1 MLQVIGEIFKILWKI
16 IVFAGKAIGWFCVT
30 LTDIVLG
37 TCKLLGVSMINNAFL
52 QFLCFFGICT
62 FYGSILSLIPETIIY
77 LLCPLTKKYKSLKN
91 ENEKRKYREKHTF
104 LFLKL
109 ILKEIRKSQYK
120 RQMMEKSRNKS
131 KETSLLKN
139 NTDTNTIENVIEKC
153 KSNNALEESNTLE
166 KINSEENNRQIE
178 ANTLVSN
185 TQEENNVQTE
195 NNVPVVNN
203 EAETNEIE
211 ILPIEEIDNEQSMEN
226 VANTCTFAPKMHP
239 NVIDADLPILFDEDV
254 QELENELNDNNTK
267 TSDIKI
273 LYTSNIIGNALR
285 NGTVVKRRLL
295 QTDKPFLVDFS
306 QQPPK
311 EIITENACDGL
322 SVQATIKGQKIE
334 MALEDPNLLNNPVL
348 FNEMTKEE
356 LKELKGQL
364 ASDMKYKSTLR
375 SFFTMNKKAL
385 ELKKH

>member
-16 IVFAGKAIGWFCVT
+16 IVFAVKLIPNACAFFYKIVAATFNFLGFASISNQFVA
-30 LTDIVLG
+30 VLG
-37 TCKLLGVSMINNAFL
+37 GLAIAS
-52 QFLCFFGICT
+52 
-62 FYGSILSLIPETIIY
+62 FYGLVFSIIPETIIY

-109 ILKEIRKSQYK
+109 ILKGIRKSQCN
-120 RQMMEKSRNKS
+120 RQMMEKAKS
-131 KETSLLKN
+131 EETNLLN
-139 NTDTNTIENVIEKC
+139 SNAEETAIENVIEKC

-166 KINSEENNRQIE
+166 KINPEENNRQIE

-195 NNVPVVNN
+195 NNVPVVKYY
-203 EAETNEIE
+203 TTDEIE
-211 ILPIEEIDNEQSMEN
+211 MLAMEEIDNEQSMEN

-254 QELENELNDNNTK
+254 QELENEIKTNNNK

-273 LYTSNIIGNALR
+273 LYTSNIMGNALR

-311 EIITENACDGL
+311 EIITENTCDGL

-356 LKELKGQL
+356 LKELKDQL
-364 ASDMKYKSTLR
+364 ESDMKYKSTLK

>member
-16 IVFAGKAIGWFCVT
+16 IVFAVKLIPNACALFYKLVAATFNFLGFASISNQF
-30 LTDIVLG
+30 IAVLG
-37 TCKLLGVSMINNAFL
+37 GLAIAS
-52 QFLCFFGICT
+52 
-62 FYGSILSLIPETIIY
+62 FYGLAFSIIPETIIY

-109 ILKEIRKSQYK
+109 ILKGIRKSQFN
-120 RQMMEKSRNKS
+120 RQMIEKAKS
-131 KETSLLKN
+131 EETSLLN
-139 NTDTNTIENVIEKC
+139 NNVEEIAIENVIEKC
-153 KSNNALEESNTLE
+153 KNNNA
-166 KINSEENNRQIE
+166 
-178 ANTLVSN
+178 V
-185 TQEENNVQTE
+185 EENNVQTE
-195 NNVPVVNN
+195 NDAVVVNN
-203 EAETNEIE
+203 EPEQNEIE
-211 ILPIEEIDNEQSMEN
+211 ILPIEEMNNEQSMEN
-226 VANTCTFAPKMHP
+226 VANTCTFAPKIHP

-273 LYTSNIIGNALR
+273 LYTSNIMGNALR

-306 QQPPK
+306 QQPLK
-311 EIITENACDGL
+311 EIITENTCDGL

-334 MALEDPNLLNNPVL
+334 MALEDPSLLNNPVL

-356 LKELKGQL
+356 LKKLKEQL
-364 ASDMKYKSTLR
+364 ESDTKYKSTLK

>member
-16 IVFAGKAIGWFCVT
+16 IVFAVKLIPNACAFFYKLVAATFNFLGFASISNQFVA
-30 LTDIVLG
+30 VLG
-37 TCKLLGVSMINNAFL
+37 GLAIAS
-52 QFLCFFGICT
+52 
-62 FYGSILSLIPETIIY
+62 FYGLVFSIIPETIIY

-109 ILKEIRKSQYK
+109 ILKGIRKSQFN
-120 RQMMEKSRNKS
+120 RQMIEKAKS
-131 KETSLLKN
+131 EETSLLN
-139 NTDTNTIENVIEKC
+139 NNVEEIAIENVIERC
-153 KSNNALEESNTLE
+153 KSNND
-166 KINSEENNRQIE
+166 
-178 ANTLVSN
+178 V
-185 TQEENNVQTE
+185 EENNVQIE
-195 NNVPVVNN
+195 N
-203 EAETNEIE
+203 
-211 ILPIEEIDNEQSMEN
+211 D
-226 VANTCTFAPKMHP
+226 ANTCTFAPTMHP

-254 QELENELNDNNTK
+254 QELENEIKTNNTK
-267 TSDIKI
+267 TSGIKI

-311 EIITENACDGL
+311 EIITENTCDGL

-356 LKELKGQL
+356 LKELKEQL
-364 ASDMKYKSTLR
+364 ESDMKYKSTLK

>member
-16 IVFAGKAIGWFCVT
+16 IVFAVKLIPNACAFFYK
-30 LTDIVLG
+30 IVAATFNFLG
-37 TCKLLGVSMINNAFL
+37 FAGISNKFIALLGGLAIAS
-52 QFLCFFGICT
+52 
-62 FYGSILSLIPETIIY
+62 FYGLAFSIIPETIIY
-77 LLCPLTKKYKSLKN
+77 LLCPLTKKYRSLKN

-109 ILKEIRKSQYK
+109 ILKGIRKSQCNS
-120 RQMMEKSRNKS
+120 QMMEKAKS
-131 KETSLLKN
+131 EETNLLN
-139 NTDTNTIENVIEKC
+139 SNAEETAIENVIEKC

-195 NNVPVVNN
+195 NNVPVVKYY
-203 EAETNEIE
+203 TTDEIE
-211 ILPIEEIDNEQSMEN
+211 MLAMEEIDNEQSMEN
-226 VANTCTFAPKMHP
+226 VANTCTFAPKIHP

-254 QELENELNDNNTK
+254 QELENEIKTNNTK

-273 LYTSNIIGNALR
+273 LYTSNIMGNALR

-311 EIITENACDGL
+311 EIITENTCDGL

-356 LKELKGQL
+356 LKELKDQL
-364 ASDMKYKSTLR
+364 ESDMKYKSTLK

>member
-16 IVFAGKAIGWFCVT
+16 IVFAVKLIPNACAFFYKLVAATFNFLGFASISNQFVA
-30 LTDIVLG
+30 VLG
-37 TCKLLGVSMINNAFL
+37 GLAIAS
-52 QFLCFFGICT
+52 
-62 FYGSILSLIPETIIY
+62 FYGLVFSIIPETIIY

-109 ILKEIRKSQYK
+109 ILKGIRKSQFN
-120 RQMMEKSRNKS
+120 RQMIEKAKS
-131 KETSLLKN
+131 EETSLLN
-139 NTDTNTIENVIEKC
+139 SNAEEIAIENVIEKC

-195 NNVPVVNN
+195 NNVSVVKYYK
-203 EAETNEIE
+203 TDEIE
-211 ILPIEEIDNEQSMEN
+211 TLPIEEIDNEQSMEN

-311 EIITENACDGL
+311 EIITENTCDGL

-356 LKELKGQL
+356 LKELKDQL
-364 ASDMKYKSTLR
+364 ESDMKYKSTLK

>member
-16 IVFAGKAIGWFCVT
+16 IVFAVKLIPNACAFFYKIVAATFNFLGFASISNQFVA
-30 LTDIVLG
+30 VLG
-37 TCKLLGVSMINNAFL
+37 GLAIAS
-52 QFLCFFGICT
+52 
-62 FYGSILSLIPETIIY
+62 FYGLAFSIIPETIIY
-77 LLCPLTKKYKSLKN
+77 LLCPLTKKYRSLKN

-109 ILKEIRKSQYK
+109 ILKGIRKSQCN
-120 RQMMEKSRNKS
+120 RQMMEKAKS
-131 KETSLLKN
+131 EETNLLN
-139 NTDTNTIENVIEKC
+139 SNAEEIAIENVIEKC

-203 EAETNEIE
+203 GAETNEIE

-311 EIITENACDGL
+311 EIITENTCDGL

-356 LKELKGQL
+356 LKELKDQL
-364 ASDMKYKSTLR
+364 ESDMKYKSTLK

>member
-16 IVFAGKAIGWFCVT
+16 IVFAGKAVVWFFDS
-30 LTDIVLG
+30 LISITDA
-37 TCKLLGVSMINNAFL
+37 TSKLLGITMMKGIFL
-52 QFLCFFGICT
+52 KALCTYAIAISYMAIF
-62 FYGSILSLIPETIIY
+62 SLIPEIIMY
-77 LLCPLTKKYKSLKN
+77 YGCTLTKKYKSLKN

-109 ILKEIRKSQYK
+109 ILKGIRKSQYK

-139 NTDTNTIENVIEKC
+139 NTDTNTIENVIEEC
-153 KSNNALEESNTLE
+153 KNNNA
-166 KINSEENNRQIE
+166 
-178 ANTLVSN
+178 V
-185 TQEENNVQTE
+185 EENNVQTE
-195 NNVPVVNN
+195 NDAVVVNN
-203 EAETNEIE
+203 EPEQNEIE
-211 ILPIEEIDNEQSMEN
+211 ILPTEEMNNEQSMEN

-311 EIITENACDGL
+311 EIITENTCDGL

-356 LKELKGQL
+356 LKELKDQL
-364 ASDMKYKSTLR
+364 ESDMKYKSTLK

>member
-16 IVFAGKAIGWFCVT
+16 IVFAVKLIPNACAFFYKLVAATFNFLGFASISNQFVA
-30 LTDIVLG
+30 VLG
-37 TCKLLGVSMINNAFL
+37 GLAIAS
-52 QFLCFFGICT
+52 
-62 FYGSILSLIPETIIY
+62 FYGLVFSIIPETIIY

-109 ILKEIRKSQYK
+109 ILKGIRKSQCN
-120 RQMMEKSRNKS
+120 RQMMEKAKS
-131 KETSLLKN
+131 EETNLLN
-139 NTDTNTIENVIEKC
+139 SNAEEIAIENVIEKC
-153 KSNNALEESNTLE
+153 KSNND
-166 KINSEENNRQIE
+166 
-178 ANTLVSN
+178 V
-185 TQEENNVQTE
+185 EENNVQTE
-195 NNVPVVNN
+195 NDAVVVNN
-203 EAETNEIE
+203 EPEQNEIE
-211 ILPIEEIDNEQSMEN
+211 ILPIEEMNNEQSMEN

-311 EIITENACDGL
+311 EIITENTCDGL

-356 LKELKGQL
+356 LKELKDQL
-364 ASDMKYKSTLR
+364 ESDMKYKSTLK

>member
-16 IVFAGKAIGWFCVT
+16 IVFAGKAVVWFFDS
-30 LTDIVLG
+30 LISITDA
-37 TCKLLGVSMINNAFL
+37 TSKLLGITMMKGIFL
-52 QFLCFFGICT
+52 KALCTYAIAISYMAIF
-62 FYGSILSLIPETIIY
+62 SLIPEIIMY
-77 LLCPLTKKYKSLKN
+77 YGCTLTKKYKSLKN
-91 ENEKRKYREKHTF
+91 DTERKNYRKKHTF
-104 LFLKL
+104 A
-109 ILKEIRKSQYK
+109 ILRIILSLGKNESIPSKKSGK
-120 RQMMEKSRNKS
+120 
-131 KETSLLKN
+131 
-139 NTDTNTIENVIEKC
+139 KC
-153 KSNNALEESNTLE
+153 KQKNSNVLN
-166 KINSEENNRQIE
+166 
-178 ANTLVSN
+178 
-185 TQEENNVQTE
+185 
-195 NNVPVVNN
+195 
-203 EAETNEIE
+203 
-211 ILPIEEIDNEQSMEN
+211 DNEQKIESLIAESKNINEEN
-226 VANTCTFAPKMHP
+226 KIVNTFAPKRTEEEYMYALYP
-239 NVIDADLPILFDEDV
+239 WLPRMVSVEDLNKTDKKKNELKEINPDLPILFDEDV
-254 QELENELNDNNTK
+254 QEIDYELKSNNIPRISNEQELENELNDNNTK

-311 EIITENACDGL
+311 EIITENTCDGL

-356 LKELKGQL
+356 LKELKDQL
-364 ASDMKYKSTLR
+364 ESDMKYKSTLK

>member
-16 IVFAGKAIGWFCVT
+16 IVFAVKLIPNACAFFYKLVAATFNFLGFASISNQFVA
-30 LTDIVLG
+30 VLG
-37 TCKLLGVSMINNAFL
+37 GLAIAS
-52 QFLCFFGICT
+52 
-62 FYGSILSLIPETIIY
+62 FYGLVFSIIPETIIY

-109 ILKEIRKSQYK
+109 ILRGIRKSQFN
-120 RQMMEKSRNKS
+120 RQMIEKAKS
-131 KETSLLKN
+131 EETSLLN
-139 NTDTNTIENVIEKC
+139 NNVEEIAIENVIEKC
-153 KSNNALEESNTLE
+153 KSNNDVEESNTLE
-166 KINSEENNRQIE
+166 KINPEENNRQIE

-195 NNVPVVNN
+195 NNVPVVKYY
-203 EAETNEIE
+203 TTDEIE
-211 ILPIEEIDNEQSMEN
+211 MLAMEEIDNEQSMEN

-254 QELENELNDNNTK
+254 QELENEIKTNNNK

-273 LYTSNIIGNALR
+273 LYTSNIMGNALR

-311 EIITENACDGL
+311 EIITENTCDGL

-356 LKELKGQL
+356 LKELKDQL
-364 ASDMKYKSTLR
+364 ESDMKYKSTLK

>member
-16 IVFAGKAIGWFCVT
+16 IVFAVKLIPNACAFFYKIVAATFNFLGFASISNQFVA
-30 LTDIVLG
+30 VLG
-37 TCKLLGVSMINNAFL
+37 GLAIAS
-52 QFLCFFGICT
+52 
-62 FYGSILSLIPETIIY
+62 FYGLVFSIIPETIIY

-109 ILKEIRKSQYK
+109 ILKGIRKSQYK

-139 NTDTNTIENVIEKC
+139 NTDTNTIENVIEEC
-153 KSNNALEESNTLE
+153 KNNNA
-166 KINSEENNRQIE
+166 
-178 ANTLVSN
+178 V
-185 TQEENNVQTE
+185 EENNVQTE
-195 NNVPVVNN
+195 NDAVVVNN
-203 EAETNEIE
+203 EPEQNEIE
-211 ILPIEEIDNEQSMEN
+211 ILPTEEMNNEQSMEN
-226 VANTCTFAPKMHP
+226 VANTCTFAPKIHP

-254 QELENELNDNNTK
+254 QELENEIKTNNTK

-273 LYTSNIIGNALR
+273 LYTSNIMGNALR

-311 EIITENACDGL
+311 EIITENTCDGF
-322 SVQATIKGQKIE
+322 SVICFYFIFKFLYIFIK
-334 MALEDPNLLNNPVL
+334 
-348 FNEMTKEE
+348 
-356 LKELKGQL
+356 
-364 ASDMKYKSTLR
+364 
-375 SFFTMNKKAL
+375 
-385 ELKKH
+385 